1 MSAQAGV
8 WLREPGGAAALIDP
22 ECGGTVRRLQLHPV
36 SAPGSVRSDR
46 YAPGP
51 VEVLRKA
58 AEHEPERCHTEWFHG
73 CILMPF
79 ADRIPAGR
87 YRWRGREYQLP
98 INDTEHGDAIHG
110 FLYRC
115 PLERVDGHGATDG
128 RPERSLRLSTVSAPC
143 DGYPWSL
150 RVELTYTLLTDRFT
164 LRFRVRNLAESPAPF
179 CAGWHPY
186 FSVPG
191 EPTAPIDSARL
202 RVAADRYLEVDDNLR
217 LSGATPSVDG
227 SRYDFRTPRTIGAE
241 DLDIALTV
249 SPGADTATDTDTER
263 DAIVLAGP
271 RRTIGVEMGGA
282 YANVQL
288 FIPPDRRAIAIEPIS
303 APGAAFTDPSL
314 GLITIEPGATVDGWA
329 RVTLR

>member
-1 MSAQAGV
+1 MSAQTGV
-8 WLREPGGAAALIDP
+8 WLREPGGAAALIDL
-22 ECGGTVRRLQLHPV
+22 ECGGTVRRLQLRPV
-36 SAPGSVRSDR
+36 SAPD
-46 YAPGP
+46 GP
-51 VEVLRKA
+51 VEVLREE
-58 AEHEPERCHTEWFHG
+58 AEHERDRCHTEWFHG
-73 CILMPF
+73 RILMPF

-87 YRWRGREYQLP
+87 YHWRGREYQLP

-115 PLERVDGHGATDG
+115 PLERVNGHGATDG
-128 RPERSLRLSTVSAPC
+128 RPECSLRLSTVSAPC

-217 LSGATPSVDG
+217 LSGATPSVHG
-227 SRYDFRTPRTIGAE
+227 SRYDFRTPRAIGAE
-241 DLDIALTV
+241 DLDIALTL
-249 SPGADTATDTDTER
+249 SPGADTDTER

-271 RRTIGVEMGGA
+271 RRTIGVQMGGA

-314 GLITIEPGATVDGWA
+314 GLITIEQGATVDGWA

>member
-1 MSAQAGV
+1 MSAQGSI

-22 ECGGTVRRLQLHPV
+22 ECGGTVRRLQLCPV
-36 SAPGSVRSDR
+36 AAPD
-46 YAPGP
+46 P
-51 VEVLRKA
+51 VEVLWTE
-58 AEHEPERCHTEWFHG
+58 AERERDRCHTELFHG
-73 CILMPF
+73 RILMPF

-87 YRWRGREYQLP
+87 YRWNGREYRLP

-110 FLYRC
+110 FLYQS
-115 PLERVDGHGATDG
+115 PLERVDGYGATDG
-128 RPERSLRLSTVSAPC
+128 QPERSLRLSTVPAPR

-186 FSVPG
+186 FLVPG
-191 EPTAPIDSARL
+191 EPTASIDTAGL
-202 RVAADRYLEVDDNLR
+202 RVAADRYLEVDENLR

-227 SRYDFRTPRTIGAE
+227 SPYDFRRLRTIGAT
-241 DLDIALTV
+241 DLDIALTL
-249 SPGADTATDTDTER
+249 PHPER

-271 RRTIGVEMGGA
+271 QRTISVQIGGA

-288 FIPPDRRAIAIEPIS
+288 FIPPGRRAIAIEPIS

-314 GLITIEPGATVDGWA
+314 GLTTIEPGAIVDGWA

>member
-1 MSAQAGV
+1 MSAQTVV

-22 ECGGTVRRLQLHPV
+22 ECGGTVRRLQLRPV
-36 SAPGSVRSDR
+36 SAPD
-46 YAPGP
+46 GP

-164 LRFRVRNLAESPAPF
+164 LRFCVRNLAESPAPF